1 MSYYKT
7 IFKPFFDVSIGLVA
21 AVIFLPVFLLTV
33 FCLLVFN
40 KGSVFFV
47 QNRVGLKGR
56 IFKLYKFKTMT
67 DSKDHQNQ
75 LLPDEERLTWI
86 GKMIRNLSLDELPQ
100 LFNVLTG
107 NMSIVGP
114 RPLLVEYLPLYN
126 VRQQRRHDV
135 KPGITGWAQVNGRNS
150 IAWTQKFELDVWYVD
165 NVSFWLDIRI
175 LFLTV
180 KKVLKSEGISSKTS
194 ATMEKFRGNENS

>member
-1 MSYYKT
+1 M

-33 FCLLVFN
+33 FGLLVFN

-56 IFKLYKFKTMT
+56 IFMLYKFKTMT
-67 DSKDHQNQ
+67 DAKDHQNQ

-180 KKVLKSEGISSKTS
+180 KKVLKSEGISSETS

>member
-1 MSYYKT
+1 M

-33 FCLLVFN
+33 FGLLVFN

-67 DSKDHQNQ
+67 DAKDHQNQ

-114 RPLLVEYLPLYN
+114 RPLLVEYLPLYT

-180 KKVLKSEGISSKTS
+180 KKVLKSEGISSETS

>member
-7 IFKPFFDVSIGLVA
+7 IFKPLFDLSIGLVA
-21 AVIFLPVFLLTV
+21 AAILFPVFLLIV
-33 FCLLVFN
+33 VGLLGFN

-47 QNRVGLKGR
+47 QNRVGLTGQV
-56 IFKLYKFKTMT
+56 FKLYKFKTMT
-67 DSKDHQNQ
+67 DAKDHQNQ

-107 NMSIVGP
+107 TMSIVGP

-150 IAWTQKFELDVWYVD
+150 ISWKQKFELDVWYVD
-165 NVSFWLDIRI
+165 NISFWLDIRI
-175 LFLTV
+175 IFLTV
-180 KKVLKSEGISSKTS
+180 KKVLKSEGISSETS
-194 ATMEKFRGNENS
+194 VTMEKFRGNENS

>member
-7 IFKPFFDVSIGLVA
+7 IFKPLFDLSIGLVA
-21 AVIFLPVFLLTV
+21 AAILFPVFLLIV
-33 FCLLVFN
+33 VGLLGFN

-47 QNRVGLKGR
+47 QNRVGLTGQV
-56 IFKLYKFKTMT
+56 FKLYKFKTMT
-67 DSKDHQNQ
+67 DAKDHQNQ

-86 GKMIRNLSLDELPQ
+86 GKIIRNLSLDELPQ

-107 NMSIVGP
+107 TMSIVGP

-150 IAWTQKFELDVWYVD
+150 ISWKQKFELDVWYVD
-165 NVSFWLDIRI
+165 NISFWLDLRI
-175 LFLTV
+175 IFLTV
-180 KKVLKSEGISSKTS
+180 KKVLKSEGISSETS
-194 ATMEKFRGNENS
+194 VTMEKFRGNENS

>member
-1 MSYYKT
+1 M
-7 IFKPFFDVSIGLVA
+7 A

-33 FCLLVFN
+33 FGLLVFN

-67 DSKDHQNQ
+67 DAKDHQNQ

-150 IAWTQKFELDVWYVD
+150 IAWTHKFELDVWYVD

-180 KKVLKSEGISSKTS
+180 KKVLKSEGISSETS

>member
-1 MSYYKT
+1 M

-33 FCLLVFN
+33 FGLLVFN

-67 DSKDHQNQ
+67 DAKDHQNQ

-180 KKVLKSEGISSKTS
+180 KKVLKSEGISSETS

>member
-7 IFKPFFDVSIGLVA
+7 IFKPLFDLSIGLVA
-21 AVIFLPVFLLTV
+21 AAILFPVFLLIV
-33 FCLLVFN
+33 VGLLGFN

-47 QNRVGLKGR
+47 QNRVGLTGQV
-56 IFKLYKFKTMT
+56 FKLYKFKTMT
-67 DSKDHQNQ
+67 DAKDHQNQ

-107 NMSIVGP
+107 TMSIVGP

-150 IAWTQKFELDVWYVD
+150 ISWKQKFELDVWYVD
-165 NVSFWLDIRI
+165 NISFWLDLRI
-175 LFLTV
+175 IFLTV
-180 KKVLKSEGISSKTS
+180 KKVLKSEGISSETS
-194 ATMEKFRGNENS
+194 VTMEKFRGNENS